1 MMLRYQGDK
10 NILNI
15 IPNSRKFQV
24 NASGPHLTDLL
35 SSLVLTAMSNSH
47 SAALEILSEVAS

>member
-15 IPNSRKFQV
+15 IPNSRNFKV
-24 NASGPHLTDLL
+24 NVGGPHLTHLF
-35 SSLVLTAMSNSH
+35 SSLLLTMSNSH
-47 SAALEILSEVAS
+47 AAALEILSEVAS